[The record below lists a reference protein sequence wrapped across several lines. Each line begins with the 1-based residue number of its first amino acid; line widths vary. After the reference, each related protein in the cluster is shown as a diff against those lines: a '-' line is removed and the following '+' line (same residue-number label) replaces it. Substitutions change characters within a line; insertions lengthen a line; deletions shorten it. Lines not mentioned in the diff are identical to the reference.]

1 MEFITQ
7 KCMPRRTFLRGAGA
21 SVALPLLDAMVPAGR
36 HWTKT
41 SAEIDKTRLIAIEI
55 VHGSA
60 GCTEWGATQNLWSPA
75 EEGRDFDLSPS
86 VLKPLEP
93 FQDYLTIVSNTDMRN
108 ADAFAAP
115 EIGGDHFRS
124 SAVFLTQT
132 HPKQTEGSDVL
143 VGMSLDQMFAN
154 RFGQDTPIPSM
165 QFCIENVDQAGGC
178 SYGYACVYT
187 DTISWASPTEPLPMI
202 RDPRVAFDMLF
213 GAGGTPKARAER
225 RRANSSILD
234 WVAGEVGEI
243 TRSLGPEDRV
253 RLESYLEN
261 VRELERRIQKI
272 ESQNASGEIR
282 ELPEA
287 PAGVPDSF

>member
-7 KCMPRRTFLRGAGA
+7 KRIPRRTFLRGAGA

-36 HWTKT
+36 HWAKT
-41 SAEIDKTRLIAIEI
+41 SAEIDKTRLICIEI

-124 SAVFLTQT
+124 SAVFLTQM
-132 HPKQTEGSDVL
+132 HPKQTG
-143 VGMSLDQMFAN
+143 
-154 RFGQDTPIPSM
+154 
-165 QFCIENVDQAGGC
+165 
-178 SYGYACVYT
+178 
-187 DTISWASPTEPLPMI
+187 
-202 RDPRVAFDMLF
+202 
-213 GAGGTPKARAER
+213 
-225 RRANSSILD
+225 
-234 WVAGEVGEI
+234 
-243 TRSLGPEDRV
+243 
-253 RLESYLEN
+253 
-261 VRELERRIQKI
+261 RI
-272 ESQNASGEIR
+272 
-282 ELPEA
+282 
-287 PAGVPDSF
+287 